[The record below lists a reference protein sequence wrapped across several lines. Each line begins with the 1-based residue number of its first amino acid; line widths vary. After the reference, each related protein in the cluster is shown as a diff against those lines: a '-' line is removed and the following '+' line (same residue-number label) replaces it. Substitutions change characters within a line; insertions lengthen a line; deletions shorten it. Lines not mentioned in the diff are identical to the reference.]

1 VGDGPA
7 VFVFSSDDPAPL
19 AFSSVA
25 HAAGWMEAIDVEDGG
40 YEAIYTV
47 DGNVVDIATEGDR
60 VVLTVTREK
69 QEAALRRRIRPWVNR
84 MQLGADPDDLTAV
97 ASEMLAREWE
107 ARRPKRPAWLDR
119 WLHGKGPRSGS
130 A

>member
-1 VGDGPA
+1 MHNGPA

-47 DGNVVDIATEGDR
+47 DGDVVDISTEGDR
-60 VVLTVTREK
+60 VVLTVTPER
-69 QEAALRRRIRPWVNR
+69 QAGVLRRRLRPWVNR
-84 MQLGADPDDLTAV
+84 MQLSTDPDDLAAV
-97 ASEMLAREWE
+97 ANEMLVLEWE
-107 ARRPKRPAWLDR
+107 TRRPKRPAWLDR
-119 WLHGKGPRSGS
+119 WLHGKGPPEG
-130 A
+130 